1 MYISFDKTGSNN
13 ARISEFAFAL
23 YNVLFDEVDPSD
35 MATEEDTFLNIDFID
50 DIEDAED
57 DDDTTTLNT
66 VEMNDADEDDGG
78 ESPKRRRL
86 EY

>member
-1 MYISFDKTGSNN
+1 VFDG
-13 ARISEFAFAL
+13 
-23 YNVLFDEVDPSD
+23 DEDEESD
-35 MATEEDTFLNIDFID
+35 DVAVREDSIEDIGDIDID

-66 VEMNDADEDDGG
+66 VEMNDADEDAGG